1 MCGIFIAIKKSD
13 KGILSYNHCK
23 RATEC
28 TNHRGPDNIGFFN
41 DDLCFMGHNRLS
53 ILGLENNSNQP
64 FEFDKYIIVYNGEIF
79 NYIEIKDSL
88 VKKGYAFS
96 TSSDTEVLLK
106 AYIEWGVNAFDK
118 FNGMWALAIYNKE
131 SNELIVSRDRF
142 GQKPLFISEKNDC
155 LYFFSEPQQFHQIQ
169 KTKPNYDL
177 IRRFIREGN
186 YNKNDRKTFFSN
198 VEEFPKA
205 YNLILKYNHD
215 IKIERYWS
223 YPKSIERKNSNESF
237 QEFNDLLKDAVK
249 LRLRADV
256 DVGLLV
262 SGGVDSTIIASLVR
276 EESEKDKKI
285 FAYSYSSDDK
295 YDESSFAKI
304 VSKKLKLHISF
315 LKQDYNSKNYISRLK
330 AIVKNLGRGHS
341 SPAIISIDYLYEEAR
356 KDKLKV
362 ILDGQGADELLA
374 GYKQYFIHIIFEQL
388 SKFHF
393 KQAYFNLKVMMK
405 VGKQHDYGGVY
416 GSLMVF
422 ILFIRE
428 NLPDFFKKMMR
439 TIYGYEKVISST
451 KIVKEYSIIDV
462 KDERNTNNNLVN
474 RHLIHQHN
482 NGLENLLYYG
492 DIVAMKNSVEN
503 RSPFMDHRLIEFAF
517 KSDEYLKVYNGIEKY
532 ALKRNEHYNK
542 FSDIL
547 NRDKIG
553 FSSDIR
559 YETKE
564 AMIEELT
571 NSPII
576 DWPIF
581 KKKDIKN
588 WILSREALLSKYE
601 RFLFRIF
608 QVHLWN
614 QIFIEDS

>member
-1 MCGIFIAIKKSD
+1 M
-13 KGILSYNHCK
+13 
-23 RATEC
+23 
-28 TNHRGPDNIGFFN
+28 
-41 DDLCFMGHNRLS
+41 RL
-53 ILGLENNSNQP
+53 
-64 FEFDKYIIVYNGEIF
+64 
-79 NYIEIKDSL
+79 
-88 VKKGYAFS
+88 
-96 TSSDTEVLLK
+96 
-106 AYIEWGVNAFDK
+106 
-118 FNGMWALAIYNKE
+118 
-131 SNELIVSRDRF
+131 
-142 GQKPLFISEKNDC
+142 
-155 LYFFSEPQQFHQIQ
+155 
-169 KTKPNYDL
+169 
-177 IRRFIREGN
+177 
-186 YNKNDRKTFFSN
+186 
-198 VEEFPKA
+198 
-205 YNLILKYNHD
+205 
-215 IKIERYWS
+215 
-223 YPKSIERKNSNESF
+223 
-237 QEFNDLLKDAVK
+237 DA
-249 LRLRADV
+249 
-256 DVGLLV
+256 
-262 SGGVDSTIIASLVR
+262 
-276 EESEKDKKI
+276 
-285 FAYSYSSDDK
+285 
-295 YDESSFAKI
+295 
-304 VSKKLKLHISF
+304 
-315 LKQDYNSKNYISRLK
+315 
-330 AIVKNLGRGHS
+330 
-341 SPAIISIDYLYEEAR
+341 
-356 KDKLKV
+356 
-362 ILDGQGADELLA
+362 
-374 GYKQYFIHIIFEQL
+374 
-388 SKFHF
+388 
-393 KQAYFNLKVMMK
+393 
-405 VGKQHDYGGVY
+405 
-416 GSLMVF
+416 
-422 ILFIRE
+422 
-428 NLPDFFKKMMR
+428 PDFFKKMMR